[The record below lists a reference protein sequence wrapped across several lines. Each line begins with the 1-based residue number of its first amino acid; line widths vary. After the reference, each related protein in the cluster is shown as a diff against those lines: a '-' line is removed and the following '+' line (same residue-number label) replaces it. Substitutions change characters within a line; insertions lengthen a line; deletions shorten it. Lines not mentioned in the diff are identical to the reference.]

1 MHWVVTLVR
10 HPSRLPF
17 AFIALA
23 FVAVRPTLLFY
34 PLSPKVPFYVLQA
47 CNAFHQV
54 PKLILVRIAIRR
66 RSLTS
71 VLSLSLALTT
81 CAAILEV
88 LPLFLFAEIAYH
100 IVVNERNIFE
110 ERRYRR

>member
-23 FVAVRPTLLFY
+23 FVAVRPTLLFH

-54 PKLILVRIAIRR
+54 PKLLLVRIFIHR
-66 RSLTS
+66 RSLTF
-71 VLSLSLALTT
+71 VIAFTLATY
-81 CAAILEV
+81 AAINEV
-88 LPLFLFAEIAYH
+88 SPLSLFAERAYH
-100 IVVNERNIFE
+100 TVVNVWNVFE
-110 ERRYRR
+110 ERSYHRW